1 MVTGDPGSTKRWRVT
16 RRFTACVIAG
26 LASLAGCTSFQDPNV
41 VVDLRVLAMTASP
54 PDQVI
59 DVDLTRPVMPVNL
72 LAQLVPT
79 EVCALV
85 ADPGLDRRLTWSL
98 TLCLLTN
105 GDRCDSDLE
114 VPLGAGVLDDPDTTV
129 PAPPLCATIAPD
141 ANLLAVLLDALDGD
155 ALRGLGGLYYGVVLR
170 VGGED
175 ADPSLDQYAAKSIR
189 VVPRIPQAVTA
200 NTNPR
205 IDHLDAS
212 IGDAAPVA
220 LPLVRCAENP
230 APLALPPATK
240 LRLSPVEPADARET
254 YVVPTLDGKSQTFTE
269 SLTYQWIA
277 SAGGMS
283 SGSTGG
289 PRDVSGNPAPLFT
302 DYKSPAAADL
312 DGPTDVSV
320 WMIQRDERLGVHA
333 YETCL
338 RVTP

>member
-1 MVTGDPGSTKRWRVT
+1 MT
-16 RRFTACVIAG
+16 RRLVACVVAG
-26 LASLAGCTSFQDPNV
+26 LAGCSSFQDPNV

-59 DVDLTRPVMPVNL
+59 DVDLTRPVSPASL

-85 ADPGLDRRLTWSL
+85 ADPGLDRRLAWSL
-98 TLCLLTN
+98 TLCPLTS
-105 GDRCDSDLE
+105 GDRCDTDLE
-114 VPLGAGVLDDPDTTV
+114 VPLGGGLIDDPDTTV
-129 PAPPLCATIAPD
+129 PAPPMCATIDPD
-141 ANLLAVLLDALDGD
+141 SNLLAVLLDALDGD

-175 ADPSLDQYAAKSIR
+175 ADRNLDQYAAKSLR

-200 NTNPR
+200 NQNPQL
-205 IDHLDAS
+205 DHLDAS
-212 IGDAAPVA
+212 IGEAAPVA

-230 APLALPPATK
+230 APMVLPPATK
-240 LRLSPVEPADARET
+240 LRLSPVEPAGARET

-269 SLTYQWIA
+269 SLTYQWVA
-277 SAGGMS
+277 SAGGVS
-283 SGSTGG
+283 NGSTGG
-289 PRDVSGNPAPLFT
+289 PRDVSGNPAALFT

-312 DGPTDVSV
+312 DGPTDVSI
-320 WMIQRDERLGVHA
+320 WIIQRDERLGVHA
-333 YETCL
+333 YETCV